1 LEYTSDGGSKLTTIE
16 GTVER
21 ITYHNQDNGYAVLRF
36 LPYGEKDII
45 TAVGRFLAVDVGES
59 FILHGDWYS
68 HPEYGRQFK
77 VEEYQLILP
86 KSELGIERY
95 LGSGMIRGI
104 GPVTAKKI
112 VDKFGLDTL
121 EVIEQQPKKLKEVEG
136 IGDARVRMIQ
146 ESFAAQKEIRNVMV
160 FLQGYQISPTYAVKI
175 YKHFG
180 DAAIA
185 KVKQDPYCL
194 AWEITGIGF
203 KTADRIAQ
211 NMGIGSDDPK
221 RAQAALLYILDTAM
235 EDGHVFLEEQELIAR
250 AEQELQIPKE
260 IAIKAVREL
269 QTRRELVKYAYE
281 EGVAVYKPLM
291 LHAEKGIAAR
301 LLALAQSR
309 TDPQIPSSQLE
320 ILVAQAEKSEGITL
334 AEQQKQAVMS
344 ALNSGVLVIT
354 GGPGTGKTT
363 IVKVILA
370 LLKDKKVA
378 LTSPTGRAAKRLKET
393 TGKDAK
399 TIHRLLE
406 FGLDEETGRFRFQRN
421 EQNPL
426 HFDVVVVD
434 EASMIDVLLMNN
446 LLKAITPPARLI
458 LVGDV
463 DQLPSVGPGNVLKDI
478 IGSQVVD
485 VVRLTQ
491 IFRQKRTS
499 HIIQNAHRINDG
511 SMPYLGNSGDFFFTY
526 KEDPEQVVETVKSLV
541 SKRLPKYLNCHP
553 IRDIQ
558 VISPMR
564 RTITGVDNLNH
575 QLQGTLNPPTE
586 HALEL
591 ANGQFRFRKGDKVM
605 QIRNNYEALV
615 FNGDIGRVR
624 HVDPEERLLKILFPT
639 EEGYK
644 EVTYEDSDLDQIVLA
659 YAVTVHKSQGS
670 EYPVVVMPVTTQ
682 HFIMLQRNLLY
693 TAVTRAKRMVVLV
706 GTKKAI
712 AIAVKN
718 NKIEIR
724 NSLLKD
730 FLKGEAKQL
739 AIQEL
744 NIS

>member
-1 LEYTSDGGSKLTTIE
+1 MTTIE

-136 IGDARVRMIQ
+136 IGDTRVRMIQ

-309 TDPQIPSSQLE
+309 IDPQIPSSQLE

-478 IGSQVVD
+478 IESQVVD

>member
-1 LEYTSDGGSKLTTIE
+1 MTTIE

-136 IGDARVRMIQ
+136 IGDTRVRMIQ

-309 TDPQIPSSQLE
+309 IDPQIPSSQLE

>member
-1 LEYTSDGGSKLTTIE
+1 LTTIE

>member
-1 LEYTSDGGSKLTTIE
+1 
-16 GTVER
+16 
-21 ITYHNQDNGYAVLRF
+21 
-36 LPYGEKDII
+36 
-45 TAVGRFLAVDVGES
+45 
-59 FILHGDWYS
+59 
-68 HPEYGRQFK
+68 
-77 VEEYQLILP
+77 
-86 KSELGIERY
+86 
-95 LGSGMIRGI
+95 
-104 GPVTAKKI
+104 
-112 VDKFGLDTL
+112 
-121 EVIEQQPKKLKEVEG
+121 
-136 IGDARVRMIQ
+136 
-146 ESFAAQKEIRNVMV
+146 
-160 FLQGYQISPTYAVKI
+160 
-175 YKHFG
+175 
-180 DAAIA
+180 
-185 KVKQDPYCL
+185 
-194 AWEITGIGF
+194 
-203 KTADRIAQ
+203 
-211 NMGIGSDDPK
+211 
-221 RAQAALLYILDTAM
+221 M

>member
-1 LEYTSDGGSKLTTIE
+1 MTTIE

>member
-1 LEYTSDGGSKLTTIE
+1 MTTIE

-309 TDPQIPSSQLE
+309 IDPQIPSSQLE

-739 AIQEL
+739 A
-744 NIS
+744 